1 MPFFM
6 MERPP
11 SSDQVPMLAAPEET
25 PPVPSSTTSKE
36 KFALLPHL
44 SKLKINE
51 MKNLRNTRNTCNAC
65 NHGGHGALRH
75 RERSKADVHREA
87 FYFGVASTAKWKKGW
102 GNSGLFLTSEPQ
114 WAAAAFF
121 VLSFRVSSSCPFA
134 FLATSDLLLKG
145 QQLSFSSIEQSRFFL
160 YFHQGHQGACKQSP

>member
-44 SKLKINE
+44 SKLKLESWIELTKLEING
-51 MKNLRNTRNTCNAC
+51 NLASKIHYGR
-65 NHGGHGALRH
+65 HGALRH
-75 RERSKADVHREA
+75 GERSKADVHR
-87 FYFGVASTAKWKKGW
+87 KGSVKHFTL
-102 GNSGLFLTSEPQ
+102 G
-114 WAAAAFF
+114 
-121 VLSFRVSSSCPFA
+121 
-134 FLATSDLLLKG
+134 
-145 QQLSFSSIEQSRFFL
+145 
-160 YFHQGHQGACKQSP
+160 